1 MHGYGSLSL
10 FSIVWFFV
18 WVLWIFLIV
27 RIVGDVFRSPD
38 LSGTGRAGWTLA
50 LVVFPFVGALLYLVF
65 RGSDMHLREN
75 QQLSARQNVIR
86 HYIEHAAA
94 PTSSADE
101 ITKLAALRGQ
111 GLLTDSEF
119 ADEKARVLSLASVG

>member
-18 WVLWIFLIV
+18 WVLWIFLLI
-27 RIVGDVFRSPD
+27 RIIGDVFRSPD
-38 LSGTGRAGWTLA
+38 LSGAGRAGWTLA
-50 LVVFPFVGALLYLVF
+50 LVVFPFAGALLYLIF

-75 QQLSARQNVIR
+75 RQLLAGQSVVR
-86 HYIEHAAA
+86 HYIEQSAAA
-94 PTSSADE
+94 SSSADE
-101 ITKLAALRGQ
+101 ITKLAALREQ

-119 ADEKARVLSLASVG
+119 AGEKARVLSLASMG